1 MTMQKHYNWFRD
13 YRNKTASVKHTEGSQ
28 MVYLYIDDLK
38 PGESRQYYID
48 YDQVAL

>member
-1 MTMQKHYNWFRD
+1 
-13 YRNKTASVKHTEGSQ
+13 

-48 YDQVAL
+48 YDQVALWS